1 MTASAQAIGRAR
13 QDYVATI
20 ETDVATA
27 LQRWREW
34 IDDGASTTVFQSE
47 RWLSAWYATLGAQTG
62 RKPLLASIARRRDGC
77 VLMALPLVAEHRGG
91 LQRIGLADLGVSDYA
106 APLLMPACPDDAPQV
121 RAMFAALRKALPHA
135 DLLAIEKMP
144 ETVGARAN
152 PLLHLPGVRAS
163 ALFGNPATV
172 GDDFDAWRF
181 SREKTH
187 RKELERSWRVFT
199 RHPEARFEQVSDAVQ
214 AQRVMDALEQQQR
227 SAISGKG
234 WAYILDE
241 PGYRDFYRKLVDDG
255 LACGEVVLTALMAGD
270 EVVAALLGLRR
281 GGEYAMIRIGSAAGE
296 WRSCSPGRL
305 IIERTMAALHA
316 QGVRRFDFTIG
327 DYAYKKGFMPEQ
339 LDLFDLA
346 VPLSW
351 KGRPHTLW
359 IGLRHRLRQWSHA
372 HPRLHRGLAQARD
385 AWTRARAGRKAAS

>member
-1 MTASAQAIGRAR
+1 VRPGARSVRQASH
-13 QDYVATI
+13 DYVATV

-27 LQRWREW
+27 LRRWRGW
-34 IDDGASTTVFQSE
+34 IDGGASIGLFQSE
-47 RWLSAWYATLGAQTG
+47 RWLSTWYATLGAQAG
-62 RKPLLASIARRRDGC
+62 RRPLLASIARRGDGR
-77 VLMALPLVAEHRGG
+77 VLMALPLFVERRGG
-91 LQRIGLADLGVSDYA
+91 LRRIGLADLGVSDYA
-106 APLLMPACPDDAPQV
+106 APLLMPGCPDDAAQL
-121 RAMFAALRKALPHA
+121 RAMF

-152 PLLHLPGVRAS
+152 PLLQWPGVRAS

-172 GDDFDAWRF
+172 GEDFDAWRH

-199 RHPEARFEQVSDAVQ
+199 RHPQARFEHVLDAGRARQ
-214 AQRVMDALEQQQR
+214 VMDALERHQR

-241 PGYRDFYRKLVDDG
+241 PGYRDFYRMLVEDG
-255 LACGEVVLTALMAGD
+255 LASGEVVLTALMAGD
-270 EVVAALLGLRR
+270 EDVAGLLGLRR

-305 IIERTMAALHA
+305 IIERSMAALHA

-346 VPLSW
+346 LPLSW
-351 KGRPHTLW
+351 KGRPQALW
-359 IGLRHRLRQWSHA
+359 VGLRHRLRRWSHA
-372 HPRLHRGLAQARD
+372 HPRLHGSLA
-385 AWTRARAGRKAAS
+385 RARAKLRAALGREK

>member
-1 MTASAQAIGRAR
+1 MTPNAHPQAAT
-13 QDYVATI
+13 QDFIATVD
-20 ETDVATA
+20 TDVATA
-27 LQRWREW
+27 LPRWREW
-34 IDDGASTTVFQSE
+34 IDGGASITVFQTE
-47 RWLSAWYATLGAQTG
+47 RWLSAWYATLGAQAG
-62 RKPLLASIARRRDGC
+62 RTPLLASIARRSDGR
-77 VLMALPLVAEHRGG
+77 VLMALPLVAEQRDG
-91 LQRIGLADLGVSDYA
+91 LRRIGLADLGVSDYA
-106 APLLMPACPDDAPQV
+106 APLLMPGCPDDAPQV
-121 RAMFAALRKALPHA
+121 RAMFAALRKALPRA

-144 ETVGARAN
+144 ETIGARAN

-199 RHPEARFEQVSDAVQ
+199 RHPDARFEQVSDAGQ
-214 AQRVMDALEQQQR
+214 ARRVMDALEQQQR

-241 PGYRDFYRKLVDDG
+241 PGYRDFYRKLVDEG
-255 LACGEVVLTALMAGD
+255 LASGEVVLTALIAGD

-305 IIERTMAALHA
+305 IIERTMAALHV

-327 DYAYKKGFMPEQ
+327 DYAYKKGFMPDQ

-359 IGLRHRLRQWSHA
+359 LGLRHRLRRWSQT
-372 HPRLHRGLAQARD
+372 HPRLHARLAQARE
-385 AWTRARAGRKAAS
+385 AWTRARAGRQASA